1 MKLTTS
7 YLRKLIKESVRHL
20 RENVLTA
27 DLSSWNGQI
36 IGATTPDGE
45 ELSVGEMV
53 ADLLPKGK
61 LPKGSAIER
70 LSDPNPA
77 AGDLR
82 RWDPDVFQEYYGVDL
97 QQLLVNFAEEYG
109 FQLEMPSDDPVGEE
123 EYDPSRYF

>member
-36 IGATTPDGE
+36 IGATTPAGE

-61 LPKGSAIER
+61 LPKGSNIEA
-70 LSDPNPA
+70 LSSPNPA
-77 AGDLR
+77 AGDMSS
-82 RWDPDVFQEYYGVDL
+82 WDADVFSDYYGVDL

-109 FQLEMPSDDPVGEE
+109 LQLEMPSDDPVGEE